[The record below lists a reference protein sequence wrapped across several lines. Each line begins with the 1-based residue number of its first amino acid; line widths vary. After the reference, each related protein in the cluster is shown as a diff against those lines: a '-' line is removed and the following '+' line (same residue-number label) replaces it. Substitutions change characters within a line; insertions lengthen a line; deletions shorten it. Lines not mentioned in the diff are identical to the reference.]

1 VKEMDNMFQSA
12 TSFKQGL
19 CGRSWVYTKASKR
32 EMFTYSPG
40 RISRTVCV
48 GGGGP
53 GERELIMRTTK
64 KVISSSKCAKCGKF
78 KRSGKVSCCA
88 PGGAWYKN
96 CGSSANARVD
106 HNWAEGVDAC
116 KPTQKESTPKVIVSS
131 TCAKCGTVGK
141 SRRQSCCGRGGSWFR
156 DCGSAGNKKVGH
168 TWFEGIKACK
178 AKNKNK
184 AQSKRAI
191 GEESA
196 DSSDG
201 AVEAIVTTAK
211 KFAFTSGTP
220 ITKPVPT
227 SKANPSPKIDM
238 TAPARASAK
247 APIAASGCGQMC
259 FHIKLLLTIAI
270 ALFL

>member
-88 PGGAWYKN
+88 PGGAWFKN
-96 CGSSANARVD
+96 CGGAGNARVD
-106 HNWAEGVDAC
+106 HNWSEGIDAC
-116 KPTQKESTPKVIVSS
+116 KKEESTPKIMGTSV
-131 TCAKCGTVGK
+131 CPKCGTVGK
-141 SRRQSCCGRGGSWFR
+141 SRRSSCCGRGGSWFR
-156 DCGSAGNKKVGH
+156 DCGSAGNKKRGH
-168 TWFEGIKACK
+168 TWSAGIRACK
-178 AKNKNK
+178 TRGKKVAWSKK
-184 AQSKRAI
+184 AV
-191 GEESA
+191 GE
-196 DSSDG
+196 
-201 AVEAIVTTAK
+201 K
-211 KFAFTSGTP
+211 K
-220 ITKPVPT
+220 
-227 SKANPSPKIDM
+227 
-238 TAPARASAK
+238 
-247 APIAASGCGQMC
+247 C
-259 FHIKLLLTIAI
+259 
-270 ALFL
+270 